1 MLEHVDEKYMAN
13 YMEAFKQARYAIVT
27 HGELGQGGFN
37 HVNNQHAQYWIE
49 KFKEYGFKYEEAL
62 SAHARQL
69 CDTSW
74 GLTYQC
80 SEWHP
85 NHPKYNPKCANRRSG
100 RPYSHFSTKGMIFKN
115 TALEFRLDSVDST
128 ISKTP
133 HADFDETHT
142 SAVSSASSDSGAI
155 LSPNVKAIPRE
166 TIEEE
171 LSSQGMAAGCVLGAK
186 PTRVGLEKIIGKL
199 EGRLQGGYGADAGN
213 AHLGGFITNDSAT
226 FEYRMWNWAM
236 ATLARDP
243 SKPNV
248 LDVGCGM
255 GFSTVSL
262 HDVDDHIPYVY
273 IYPVS

>member
-1 MLEHVDEKYMAN
+1 
-13 YMEAFKQARYAIVT
+13 
-27 HGELGQGGFN
+27 
-37 HVNNQHAQYWIE
+37 
-49 KFKEYGFKYEEAL
+49 
-62 SAHARQL
+62 
-69 CDTSW
+69 
-74 GLTYQC
+74 
-80 SEWHP
+80 
-85 NHPKYNPKCANRRSG
+85 
-100 RPYSHFSTKGMIFKN
+100 
-115 TALEFRLDSVDST
+115 
-128 ISKTP
+128 
-133 HADFDETHT
+133 
-142 SAVSSASSDSGAI
+142 
-155 LSPNVKAIPRE
+155 
-166 TIEEE
+166 
-171 LSSQGMAAGCVLGAK
+171 MAAGCVLGAK

-262 HDVDDHIPYVY
+262 HDVDDHISYVF